1 MYVACVFGMVTSY
14 VRGCDLKGNDLF
26 IRLDKR

>member
-1 MYVACVFGMVTSY
+1 MDVAGVFGMVMNY

-26 IRLDKR
+26 TRLDKR